1 MPSPARV
8 RVLVVD
14 DSALI
19 RSLLRSIIDAAPD
32 MTCVGVAPDPIVARE
47 MIRNLNPDVLT
58 LDVEM
63 PKMDGLDFLEKLM
76 RLRPMPVVMV
86 SGHTARGSEAS
97 LRALELG
104 AVEIVTKPRLD
115 LTAGLEGAAEEI
127 RDKIRAASMAR
138 IRPRQASTL
147 PPPTSTAA
155 SATSATAAPARAVAA
170 DRLIAIGASTGGTE
184 AIKAVLMA
192 MPAGAPGVV
201 ITQHMPE
208 RFTKSFAERLDRVS
222 ALTVTEAV
230 HGERIL
236 SGHAYVAPGHSHLRI
251 ARSGGAYVADLSTE
265 PPVNRH
271 RPSVDVLFN
280 SVAAVAGKQAVGALL
295 TGMGKD
301 GALGL
306 LAMRK
311 AGAFTIAQNEASCVV
326 YGMPREAVLIGGAAE
341 ELALERIAPRLIETS
356 RMTGAVGSR

>member
-1 MPSPARV
+1 M
-8 RVLVVD
+8 
-14 DSALI
+14 
-19 RSLLRSIIDAAPD
+19 
-32 MTCVGVAPDPIVARE
+32 
-47 MIRNLNPDVLT
+47 
-58 LDVEM
+58 
-63 PKMDGLDFLEKLM
+63 
-76 RLRPMPVVMV
+76 
-86 SGHTARGSEAS
+86 
-97 LRALELG
+97 
-104 AVEIVTKPRLD
+104 
-115 LTAGLEGAAEEI
+115 
-127 RDKIRAASMAR
+127 
-138 IRPRQASTL
+138 
-147 PPPTSTAA
+147 
-155 SATSATAAPARAVAA
+155 AA

-192 MPAGAPGVV
+192 MPASAPGVV

-236 SGHAYVAPGHSHLRI
+236 SGHAYIAPGHSHLRI

-311 AGAFTIAQNEASCVV
+311 AGAFTIAQNEATCVV
-326 YGMPREAVLIGGAAE
+326 YGMPREAVLVGGAAE

-356 RMTGAVGSR
+356 RMTSPGGSR

>member
-86 SGHTARGSEAS
+86 SGHTAKGSEVS

-147 PPPTSTAA
+147 PPASTPISPTTTST
-155 SATSATAAPARAVAA
+155 RAVAA

-192 MPAGAPGVV
+192 MPASAPGVV

-236 SGHAYVAPGHSHLRI
+236 SGHAYIAPGHSHLRI

-311 AGAFTIAQNEASCVV
+311 AGAFTIAQNEATCVV
-326 YGMPREAVLIGGAAE
+326 YGMPREAVLVGGAAE

-356 RMTGAVGSR
+356 RMANPGGSR